1 MSAEQIF
8 SKRAAWRATALG
20 GAVTAAAVS
29 LAVFAPTASAGTVSV
44 GYGSCTSS
52 NTQLTPPP
60 PDYTSQ
66 VTLTPQGS
74 SFQVG
79 KAITI
84 TWHYSTSTAPAP
96 GIPLANVATAKA
108 KIVIGGAG
116 SSTISTGSSANFPP
130 APVATGGTFQ
140 IPDMTATFTPTAAGK
155 YTLTPGDNEQ
165 DIAQFG
171 LVVACKASA
180 SGPAATI
187 TVAPAS
193 GGGSSSSSPSTSGH
207 SSSSSRSSSASS
219 SKSSSGSSGSS
230 GTSASSTS
238 ATGTEGSS
246 TAGGQ
251 GATAGSTS
259 SSTAGELPHTGF
271 DGRWLF
277 GGAVL
282 AAVLGG
288 GGLYATRRRPGSHG

>member
-1 MSAEQIF
+1 MSGHQILI
-8 SKRAAWRATALG
+8 KRATWRATAFG

-52 NTQLTPPP
+52 NTALTPPP

-84 TWHYSTSTAPAP
+84 TWHYSTSTAPPP
-96 GIPLANVATAKA
+96 GIPLANVASAKA
-108 KIVIGGAG
+108 KIVIGGAA

-140 IPDMTATFTPTAAGK
+140 IPDMTATFTPTAAGT

-165 DIAQFG
+165 DITQFS

-187 TVAPAS
+187 TVAPGS
-193 GGGSSSSSPSTSGH
+193 GGGTSSSPSSSSH
-207 SSSSSRSSSASS
+207 SSSSTGTSSASG
-219 SKSSSGSSGSS
+219 SKSSSGSSGTSS
-230 GTSASSTS
+230 SSTS
-238 ATGTEGSS
+238 AAGTEGSS
-246 TAGGQ
+246 TAGD
-251 GATAGSTS
+251 TGSTPAPTS

-288 GGLYATRRRPGSHG
+288 TGLYATRRRPGNHG